1 MARLIGICALALLL
15 AAPAQA
21 ERVVAGL
28 SQEAIAITT
37 NFAGSEI
44 LIYGAVQRA
53 APPPGAEP
61 LEVIVTVQGPS
72 QPVTVRRK
80 ERRFGIW
87 VNADASQID

>member
-1 MARLIGICALALLL
+1 MRSLWLCALALLL
-15 AAPAQA
+15 AAPVQA

-53 APPPGAEP
+53 APPPGEEQ

-80 ERRFGIW
+80 
-87 VNADASQID
+87 